1 MKHTFKLLIISLA
14 FGLVGHTFG
23 QKFDKT
29 VTDTFNVQKD
39 VEVEINAAHCDIN
52 VTTWNKNQVQVKA
65 YIEIEGLTKDE
76 AEKYFKN
83 WDFEAL
89 GNKSKVRISAQGN
102 NKFTFKNDFVFFTDQ
117 NFVMPDIDLEN
128 FDAIVLPDMDFNFD
142 FDFKDLKIM
151 ESLESLENPGD
162 FDTWVGK
169 GGEYNFT
176 WKDGDKKIT
185 VKSKKEWED
194 FKKTK
199 EYKELKSKMKLER
212 EKMRKELAKSKKEIR
227 KKIEE
232 NRIKVIMDKEKIK
245 RSLEKAKRE
254 LEKMRFSYS
263 AAQSN
268 LTINGK
274 KVKITKKIEIKVPT
288 KATFD
293 LNTRHC
299 KVKLPKTVASGS
311 VKYGKF
317 DANAL
322 AGGELKIYYSPVT
335 IKELNSSN
343 LFLNNV
349 TDATIASVT
358 NTILQNSSSKVE
370 IAKINQ
376 NVDIKHKFGNLLID
390 AIASDFGSFN
400 LYLDYADADV
410 ALTNVKEKLKYD
422 ITEKSPMY
430 SNKPSLKIIFG
441 DKKKQEVNGNFIIT
455 NENNGFTIKG
465 KYSQL
470 LVKK

>member
-1 MKHTFKLLIISLA
+1 MKHTFKLLILGLA
-14 FGLVGHTFG
+14 FSLVGQTFG

-29 VTDTFNVQKD
+29 FTDTFNVQKD

-76 AEKYFKN
+76 AEKYFKGWN
-83 WDFEAL
+83 FEAL

-102 NKFTFKNDFVFFTDQ
+102 NKFPFKNDFVFFNDQ
-117 NFVMPDIDLEN
+117 NFVMPDINLEN

-151 ESLESLENPGD
+151 ESLESLENLGD
-162 FDTWVGK
+162 FDKWVGK
-169 GGEYNFT
+169 DGEYNFT
-176 WKDGDKKIT
+176 WKDGDKNIT
-185 VKSKKEWED
+185 IKSKKEWED

-199 EYKELKSKMKLER
+199 EYKELQSKMKLER
-212 EKMRKELAKSKKEIR
+212 EKMRKELAKSKEEIR
-227 KKIEE
+227 KKIKE
-232 NRIKVIMDKEKIK
+232 NQMKVKIDKEKIK

-254 LEKMRFSYS
+254 LEKLKFSYS
-263 AAQSN
+263 ADQSN

-335 IKELNSSN
+335 IEELNSSN
-343 LFLNNV
+343 LYLNNV

-358 NTILQNSSSKVE
+358 NTKLQNSSSKVK

-376 NVDIKHKFGNLLID
+376 NVDIKHKFGNLFID
-390 AIASDFGSFN
+390 AIASNFGSFN
-400 LYLDYADADV
+400 LYLDYADAEV
-410 ALTNVKEKLKYD
+410 TLTNIKEKLKYD
-422 ITEKSPMY
+422 ITEKSPWY
-430 SNKPSLKIIFG
+430 PNKPSMKIVLG
-441 DKKKQEVNGNFIIT
+441 DKKTQEVNGNFIIA
-455 NENNGFTIKG
+455 NGNNGFAIKG